1 MATTPSTSVKA
12 GGGLFGTVFLVLLV
26 LKLVGVPPVAAWSW
40 WRVTSP
46 LWAPWVLIVA
56 ALVLGLAWAGV
67 LGVVRRVSRR
77 A

>member
-1 MATTPSTSVKA
+1 LATTPSTSVKA

-46 LWAPWVLIVA
+46 LWAP
-56 ALVLGLAWAGV
+56 
-67 LGVVRRVSRR
+67 
-77 A
+77 